1 MEKRRDTKILIA
13 FLIILSFL
21 TVMIDMPSDVQAVS
35 GGWDS
40 STTLLDI
47 GSGAANDPQIAV
59 DSNGNAIAVWSQVGS
74 SGNQSIL
81 ANRYSAGVWS
91 GAVWLEAGAGDATNP
106 QIAMDNSGNA
116 IVVWQQVDSSGNQSI
131 LANRYSAGAW
141 GGAVWLEAGTGQ
153 ATNPQ
158 VAMSSS
164 GNAIV
169 VWQQVGSSGN
179 QSILANRY
187 SAGAWG
193 GAVWLEAGAGDASD
207 PQIAMDNNG
216 NAMVVWQQ
224 VDSSG
229 YQSILANRYS
239 AGVWGGATL
248 LDDSISAGSNPQI
261 AMDNNGNAIVVWVQ
275 VDDSGAALNIIQARS
290 YSAGAWGEVTQ
301 LFSFGGYD
309 IRPHVVMDNSGNVMV
324 VWGAKAM
331 SGPWGIAARRY
342 SAGAWGEVTWLDAAQ
357 GGGNAHVAMDNNGN
371 AIAVWDLNN
380 DSSTHEDVYSMRYSA
395 GAWETY
401 TMLNSAGEAWRP
413 QVAMDNN
420 GNAMAVWQQVDSSG
434 QQSIFAKRFFSGAVT
449 PVTVPSHPILS
460 SATSGNGKVTLVWTE
475 PASNGGSPIDYY
487 VIYQDG
493 VALTSHQVGLTAN
506 IVGLTNGHEYSFT
519 VAAHNLAGIGEKSNT
534 VTSIPYTAP
543 DAPMGLVGAP
553 GDGQVTL
560 NWTKP
565 VFNGGRAIDY
575 YIVSQGGVALPYHPT
590 GLSTTIV
597 GLVNGHTYS
606 FAVSANNLA
615 GVGPQST
622 IVTII
627 PSSAPTVPG
636 APTGL
641 STTSRDGQVSLSWS
655 APTSDGG
662 AAIDYYIVNQNGT
675 EVTRTTSTGVIVT
688 GLVNGV
694 SYSFS
699 VAAHNAAGTGPQS
712 SSVSAIPVALTT
724 VVTVPDAPTGLT
736 AAPGNTQVYL
746 SWTAPSSDGGATID
760 HYIVYL
766 NGTDVQHP
774 TGTSVTITGLT
785 NGQTYGFTVAAHNS
799 VGIGTQTTGVSATPN
814 PTPTVPGGP
823 IGLTA
828 TPYDSQ
834 VSLSWTA
841 PNSDGGASMDYYLVY
856 VNGVARSDHYTT
868 VSTTINGLTNG
879 QQYTFTVAAHNS
891 VGIGTWS
898 APAIATPSPVL
909 TVPGAP
915 TGHGASP
922 GNGQVYLSWI
932 APSNNG
938 GAAIDYYL
946 VYVNGIVLSDQY
958 QTTSATITGLMN
970 GQQYNF
976 TIAAHNPVG
985 ASAQSSAMTATPS
998 SMTSVPGVPIGL
1010 TATLGNG
1017 QITLSWAAPSSNGG
1031 VVIDHYI
1038 VYQDGIAI
1046 SHPLAASETISG
1058 LTNGQSYDFTV
1069 AAHNSIG
1076 TGIQTTVVTATPT
1089 SVDMVPGIPTDLIA
1103 TAGVGKVILSWSAPA
1118 GSTGIDYIV
1127 YQNGVDVIHTSATS
1141 TTITGLTNGENYS
1154 FAVAA
1159 HNSAGVGTQTL
1170 SGTVSPYAAS
1180 PNIATASTGIDSMII
1195 YVGVLA
1201 LLAAAIVGLVFVAR
1215 RKKKGV

>member
-1 MEKRRDTKILIA
+1 MEMRRNTKSLIA

-40 STTLLDI
+40 SPTLLDS
-47 GSGAANDPQIAV
+47 GSGAAHNSQVAM

-91 GAVWLEAGAGDATNP
+91 GAVWLEAGARNATNP
-106 QIAMDNSGNA
+106 QIAMDNNGNA

-164 GNAIV
+164 GNAIA
-169 VWQQVGSSGN
+169 VWSQVDSSGN

-187 SAGAWG
+187 STGAWG

-229 YQSILANRYS
+229 SMSIFANYYS
-239 AGVWGGATL
+239 AGVWGGVTL
-248 LDDSISAGSNPQI
+248 FESAIGTASNPQI
-261 AMDNNGNAIVVWVQ
+261 AMDINGNAIVGWEQWDSSGNHKSILVNLYSDGSWEPYTLFTSEGLVIIWDLQIGMDNNGHAIAAWVQHPTAGPHEIYARYYSAGAWEPVERLSYIEPCEKPQIAIDNNGNAIVIWNAYNQ
-275 VDDSGAALNIIQARS
+275 STWHS
-290 YSAGAWGEVTQ
+290 
-301 LFSFGGYD
+301 D
-309 IRPHVVMDNSGNVMV
+309 IY
-324 VWGAKAM
+324 AT
-331 SGPWGIAARRY
+331 RY
-342 SAGAWGEVTWLDAAQ
+342 SAGAWG
-357 GGGNAHVAMDNNGN
+357 
-371 AIAVWDLNN
+371 AVKQL
-380 DSSTHEDVYSMRYSA
+380 T
-395 GAWETY
+395 
-401 TMLNSAGEAWRP
+401 SAGECRNP
-413 QVAMDNN
+413 QIAMDKN
-420 GNAMAVWQQVDSSG
+420 GSAIVVWDQWDDTDQQN
-434 QQSIFAKRFFSGAVT
+434 IYAKRFFSDST
-449 PVTVPSHPILS
+449 TVPSAPILS
-460 SATSGNGKVTLVWTE
+460 SATPGEGKVTLVWTE

-493 VALTSHQVGLTAN
+493 VALTSHQVGLTTN

-519 VAAHNLAGIGEKSNT
+519 VAPHNLAGIGEKSNT

-543 DAPMGLVGAP
+543 DAPTGLVGAP

-565 VFNGGRAIDY
+565 VFNGGKAIDY
-575 YIVSQGGVALPYHPT
+575 YIVNQDGVALPSHPT
-590 GLSTTIV
+590 GLSTTIS
-597 GLVNGHTYS
+597 GLVNGQTYS
-606 FAVSANNLA
+606 FTVSAYNLA
-615 GVGPQST
+615 GIGPQSNAIAAT
-622 IVTII
+622 
-627 PSSAPTVPG
+627 PSSAPVVPG

-641 STTSRDGQVSLSWS
+641 SATPSNAQVSLSWS
-655 APTSDGG
+655 APSSDGG

-675 EVTRTTSTGVIVT
+675 EVTHATSTGVIVT

-694 SYSFS
+694 SYTFS
-699 VAAHNAAGTGPQS
+699 VAAHNVAGTGPQS
-712 SSVSAIPVALTT
+712 PSLSAIPVALTT
-724 VVTVPDAPTGLT
+724 VLTVPDPPTGLT
-736 AAPGNTQVYL
+736 TTPGNTQVYL

-760 HYIVYL
+760 HYIVYQ

-799 VGIGTQTTGVSATPN
+799 IGISTQSTGVTATPN

-841 PNSDGGASMDYYLVY
+841 PNSDGGAVIDYYLVF
-856 VNGVARSDHYTT
+856 VNGVARSDHYTV
-868 VSTTINGLTNG
+868 VSATINGLNNG

-891 VGIGTWS
+891 MGIGTWS
-898 APAIATPSPVL
+898 APAITTPSPVP

-915 TGHGASP
+915 TGDGASP

-946 VYVNGIVLSDQY
+946 VYVNGIVTSDHY
-958 QTTSATITGLMN
+958 QTTSARITGLVN
-970 GQQYNF
+970 GQQYSF
-976 TIAAHNPVG
+976 TIVAHNSVG
-985 ASAQSSAMTATPS
+985 AGAQSSAMTATPS
-998 SMTSVPGVPIGL
+998 SMTSVPGIPTGL
-1010 TATLGNG
+1010 IATPGNG
-1017 QITLSWAAPSSNGG
+1017 QITLSWAAPTSNGG

-1046 SHPLAASETISG
+1046 SHPVAASETISG
-1058 LTNGQSYDFTV
+1058 LTNGHSYDFSV

-1076 TGIQTTVVTATPT
+1076 TGIQTTAVTASPT
-1089 SVDMVPGIPTDLIA
+1089 SSSPLPGIPTDLIA
-1103 TAGVGKVILSWSAPA
+1103 TTGIGKVILSWTAPV
-1118 GSTGIDYIV
+1118 GSSGIDYYIV

-1159 HNSAGVGTQTL
+1159 HNSAGVGTQAL

-1180 PNIATASTGIDSMII
+1180 PNSAMASTGTDSMIT
-1195 YVGVLA
+1195 YVGVFT